1 VVIAPLIAFFSRNP
15 RLVALRCQ
23 RVPRVL
29 GPLLFRAEQLAADAV
44 VVPGVLD
51 DLLVGDADG
60 LHLRFRASASVYD
73 VTEDSGYTVGDYL
86 LDRLAELG
94 VTEVFG
100 VPGDFNLEFLDHVLA
115 HKRIRW
121 VGNANELNAGYAA
134 DGYGRLRGMSALVTT
149 FGVGELSAANAVAGS
164 YAEHVPVVHIV
175 GAPSKD
181 AQGARRVVHHS
192 LGDGDFEHF
201 FRVAREI
208 TCAQANL
215 VPATATREIDRVL
228 SEVREHKLPGYLLLA
243 TDVARFPVEP
253 PTAPLARYTGGTSPR
268 ALSLFTEAAT
278 ELIGDHR
285 LTVLADLLVHRLQ
298 AVPQLEELLAADVV
312 PHATLM
318 WGKSLVD
325 ETSPTFLGIYAGAA
339 SDERVRRAIEEAPVL
354 VTAGVQFTDMVSGF
368 FSQKID
374 PSRTIDIGPNQS
386 VVAGQVFA
394 PLDIEAALGALTS
407 ILRRR
412 GIRSAPIAPVSVP
425 EPNEAPSRSSVLTQK
440 VLWDSLSAALTPG
453 NVVLADQGTSFF
465 GMAAHRLPSGVT
477 FIGQP
482 LWASI
487 GYTLPAALG
496 AGLAHPDRRAVLLI
510 GDGAAQLTIQELGTF
525 SREGVAAVVVVVNND
540 GYTVERAIHGGDA
553 YYNDIVRW
561 SWLDVPRALGVRDC
575 LVFRA
580 ETYGELEDAFAAA
593 AAHRDRMVVIEAVVA
608 RMDVPPL
615 LAELADSLAA
625 ANASQ
630 MPILGR

>member
-1 VVIAPLIAFFSRNP
+1 MDAA
-15 RLVALRCQ
+15 
-23 RVPRVL
+23 
-29 GPLLFRAEQLAADAV
+29 GPN
-44 VVPGVLD
+44 
-51 DLLVGDADG
+51 
-60 LHLRFRASASVYD
+60 
-73 VTEDSGYTVGDYL
+73 YTVGDYL
-86 LDRLAELG
+86 LDRLCELG

-100 VPGDFNLEFLDHVLA
+100 VPGDFNLAFLDHVVA
-115 HKRIRW
+115 HNRIRW

-134 DGYGRLRGMSALVTT
+134 DGYGRLRGMSALITT
-149 FGVGELSAANAVAGS
+149 FGVGELSAANAIAGS

-201 FRVAREI
+201 LRIAREI

-215 VPATATREIDRVL
+215 MPATATREIDRVL
-228 SEVREHKLPGYLLLA
+228 SEVREQKLPGYLLLA

-253 PTAPLARYTGGTSPR
+253 PGGPLARYTGGTSPR
-268 ALSLFTEAAT
+268 ALSMFIDAAT

-325 ETSPTFLGIYAGAA
+325 ESSPTYLGIYAGAA
-339 SDERVRRAIEEAPVL
+339 SDEPVRKAIEEAPVL

-368 FSQKID
+368 FSQNID
-374 PSRTIDIGPNQS
+374 PARTIDVGPNQS
-386 VVAGQVFA
+386 VIAGQVFA
-394 PLDIEAALGALTS
+394 PLDFEAALEALTS

-412 GIRSAPIAPVSVP
+412 GVRSAPLAPVPSVTTS
-425 EPNEAPSRSSVLTQK
+425 EPPSRSTPLTQK
-440 VLWDSLSAALTPG
+440 ALWDSLSDALTPG
-453 NVVLADQGTSFF
+453 NVVLADQGTSFY

-496 AGLAHPDRRAVLLI
+496 AGLAHPDRRVVLLI
-510 GDGAAQLTIQELGTF
+510 GDGAAQLTIQELGSF
-525 SREGVAAVVVVVNND
+525 AREHVAAVVVVVNND
-540 GYTVERAIHGGDA
+540 GYTVERAIHGRDA

-561 SWLDVPRALGVRDC
+561 NWLEIPKALGIRDV
-575 LVFRA
+575 LAFRA
-580 ETYGELEDAFAAA
+580 STYGELEDAFIAAA
-593 AAHRDRMVVIEAVVA
+593 QHRDRMVLIEAVVA

-615 LAELADSLAA
+615 LIELAESAAA

-630 MPILGR
+630 IPTVRR